1 MTVRPRKS
9 KAAPARRRRT
19 TTPVQATPVPVAIQ
33 RDPFAPHQAT
43 SATAPEGAT
52 IAAIVAQADLP
63 ASMLRWLVVEIDGVS
78 IDRADWGTRT
88 VAAGEFVRLWNRP
101 GRQIGRIILTI
112 AVIALAAWVGAGA
125 LAGTFGKA
133 FAAGTFA
140 ANAAAGT
147 VAVLGSLAINALIP
161 PVQPRLGQQSAP
173 VYQIEGARNRY
184 NPWGVAAQTFGT
196 MRVFPDLIAKPYF
209 EYVGADSF
217 VRLAVIWGFGRHDL
231 TDLKVGDTPI
241 ASFEGV
247 EIEHRLNPAEDPP
260 HALWRGDPEQLT
272 VDQLIAAPG
281 GPGPWTARNSATETT
296 ELAVILRGR
305 RGLISYSSKQEPSSV
320 TITFEIEYRPVGST
334 EAWRSTGPNVPQ
346 AVAGAVG
353 AGADSLQSY
362 VDDIGV
368 GLGPWIGALP
378 GGAASLTTTM
388 SYQSTE
394 PVTHVVRW
402 AVPKGQYEVRVRRI
416 TPDWTLDRIY
426 DEVHWEILES
436 ISDRPLC
443 AEPSAATS
451 VFRIRA
457 TDKLNGVIDQI
468 NAVLS
473 PWAPRLTGAAA
484 TRDWEGDFS
493 SVTAAD
499 FTSWGPSSNPG
510 ELYLRALIGPQTVPT
525 PAAQIDFPGIARITR
540 YAAQNGWTFNYT
552 LQEGGRKAD
561 IARLILQAA
570 RARPLRVE
578 GKWSAAID
586 APRST
591 GPVQLLTPRN
601 VNGLR
606 ASRTFPAPVHA
617 IRIACMDAAAGYAQ
631 TEVIA
636 YLPGWTEATATLFE
650 KIEAPGK
657 TSPGEAWRWGRQ
669 YALDALYQNTRY
681 ACDVSTEQIG
691 SSLGDLVEIRHDAVE
706 TTLGAGYVTETVVV
720 SGFLS
725 GLRLDVPVVAAAG
738 PMALVWRGVDGG
750 SGSFTVPAPLPVSS
764 WAGESG
770 VIFLQTS
777 IPAAT
782 GPQVGDL
789 VAVVQTVEVRSLA
802 IIRDMDPNEDLTAT
816 IELVDYAP
824 ERFIAGTP
832 PVVDPG
838 APPVPAPLPGVVIEA
853 SYWTP
858 EGIIVAWRAP
868 DDPLAQILQYNIR
881 LAEAPSPGAA
891 TAWSE
896 RPPAGPGAR
905 TARLPAG
912 LEGRTYW
919 VEIVAIATD
928 GRASSPVIATVLATE
943 TVAGVQGFAATVV
956 ARQQGGAQAPLLR
969 LSWTPAEDPRLDQIQ
984 IQAAINGGSPVW
996 ADLVAADPRAGAAEV
1011 APPFAAGTAVLV
1023 RARLRTERGAF
1034 SAWVQAGP
1042 VTIPTTIVASAG
1054 QVGSIPAS
1062 TIQTALDDIAAAQ
1075 RLTGSLLNSIL
1086 LAEDNAVAESVVEM
1100 GVARTVGPNLVRN
1113 GGFADLSGWAGSGGL
1128 AAISGDRRFL
1138 AFTGAGLRTM
1148 QSDPIPV
1155 MGGAWYS
1162 AAGLLFAA
1170 AGNRCRLFVQF
1181 YSNAAATVQTGGAPI
1196 IGEVSGVDWTRV
1208 IREDRAPLT
1217 RVQAP
1222 ADAVSAR
1229 LFVDNFRNTTAV
1241 AIGPYPPGETYP
1253 ASPNIGA
1260 TEIVFARGDRAPRF
1274 GQEQAEGSFTA
1285 RVLSGQ
1291 LAAGADLNAVASRV
1305 TTVEGQIN
1313 TPTTGLNAKVANLES
1328 IAVSPTGAV
1337 ATQGTEISAAR
1348 DGAASLSARFLR
1360 DVVAAV
1366 DGESVSAA
1374 TAVQRLT
1381 ASRDQPNILVNG
1393 SFAARRSLA
1402 ATSSQIAVS
1411 GATPAAHVSGWFQS
1425 AGVGWIGETDLAGYR
1440 VALYNGGG
1448 TSYVTSPRSPAAA
1461 SVAHSASLEIAAGGH
1476 ASQTTRF
1483 YLNWINSSG
1492 AIISSTGWSTSST
1505 TLAGAG
1511 TYQRIVLENVV
1522 SPSGTAFVE
1531 MVIEIALPTGET
1543 AFRFVRIRRAK
1554 ANVGATA
1561 TRWGD
1566 EATIVDVMRAAL
1578 DGDALSASAE
1588 TVLNVLGATSS
1599 IRQTAMTKLRDET
1612 AFVELLAAAGGGL
1625 PALFRLVARST
1636 PGGTTFSEIIQAAT
1650 RLIFRNT
1657 AGTATIEA
1665 MRIEDGIVKVLNAL
1679 WIGTGTTPALRLEPS
1694 IPAMIA
1700 TLGSYKLMV
1709 GALGPGGAQMVLWFG
1724 PTSVADGSVTRT
1736 NGAFALGTD
1745 GVVYYGTS
1753 PLTTGAA
1760 GVRFWRDANNN
1771 GTSGASTVVA
1781 EVNLGPVEN
1790 GVVNFKASSYTPTSG
1805 TGTASYRALIERS
1818 IDGGAWSDFATHVTG
1833 DQLINGGTPE
1843 VGVNIPSFF
1852 ETTSADVSAGS
1863 LRFRLVMVRTA
1874 GTGDISASNCV
1885 LDVEY
1890 TPI

>member
-1 MTVRPRKS
+1 VTVRPRKS

-19 TTPVQATPVPVAIQ
+19 TTPVHAAPVPVAIQ
-33 RDPFAPHQAT
+33 RDPFAPHRAT
-43 SATAPEGAT
+43 TATAPEGAT

-63 ASMLRWLVVEIDGVS
+63 ASMLRWLVVEIDGVA
-78 IDRADWGTRT
+78 IDRADWETRN

-161 PVQPRLGQQSAP
+161 PVQPKLGQQSAP

-260 HALWRGDPEQLT
+260 HALWRGDPEQTT

-305 RGLISYSSKQEPSSV
+305 RGLISYSSKNEPSSV
-320 TITFEIEYRPVGST
+320 TITFEIEYRPAGSA
-334 EAWRSTGPNVPQ
+334 EAWRSTGATIPV
-346 AVAGAVG
+346 AVDAALKAGAG
-353 AGADSLQSY
+353 SLQSFY
-362 VDDIGV
+362 DDVPSGFPAWNAALV
-368 GLGPWIGALP
+368 GEPTF
-378 GGAASLTTTM
+378 SLTTTI
-388 SYQSTE
+388 SYQSPE

-510 ELYLRALIGPQTVPT
+510 ELYLRSLIGPQTVPT

-561 IARLILQAA
+561 VARLILQAA

-738 PMALVWRGVDGG
+738 PMALVWRGVDGA
-750 SGSFTVPAPLPVSS
+750 SGSFAVPAPLPVSS
-764 WAGESG
+764 WTGESG
-770 VIFLQTS
+770 VVFLQTS

-858 EGIIVAWRAP
+858 EGIIVAWRPP

-943 TVAGVQGFAATVV
+943 TVAGVQGFTATVV

-1062 TIQTALDDIAAAQ
+1062 TIQTALDDIAAAH

-1086 LAEDNAVAESVVEM
+1086 LAEDRAVAESVVEM

-1113 GGFADLSGWAGSGGL
+1113 GGFADLSGWAGSGGV
-1128 AAISGDRRFL
+1128 ATISGDRRFL

-1170 AGNRCRLFVQF
+1170 AGNRCRLYVQF
-1181 YSNAAATVQTGGAPI
+1181 YSNAAATVQTGGAPV

-1229 LFVDNFRNTTAV
+1229 LFVDNFRNTTAS

-1274 GQEQAEGSFTA
+1274 GQEQAEGSFAA

-1291 LAAGADLNAVASRV
+1291 LAAGADLNAVATRV

-1337 ATQGTEISAAR
+1337 ATQGTEIAAAR
-1348 DGAASLSARFLR
+1348 DGAASLAARFTR

-1425 AGVGWIGETDLAGYR
+1425 AGIGWIGETDLAGYR

-1461 SVAHSASLEIAAGGH
+1461 FVAHSASLEIAAGGH

-1531 MVIEIALPTGET
+1531 MVIEIALPTGESV
-1543 AFRFVRIRRAK
+1543 FRFVRLRRAK
-1554 ANVGATA
+1554 VNVGATA

-1599 IRQTAMTKLRDET
+1599 LRQGAMTKLRDET

-1679 WIGTGTTPALRLEPS
+1679 WIGTGTVPPLRLEPS
-1694 IPAMIA
+1694 VPALIA
-1700 TLGSYKLMV
+1700 TLGSYKVMF

-1724 PTSVADGSVTRT
+1724 PSTISDFSVTRT

-1753 PLTTGAA
+1753 PLATGGSGAK
-1760 GVRFWRDANNN
+1760 GQKTANNN
-1771 GTSGASTVVA
+1771 GTSGASTLIAQVTINDA
-1781 EVNLGPVEN
+1781 
-1790 GVVNFKASSYTPTSG
+1790 PTGTVDISKSKYECVSG
-1805 TGTASYRALIERS
+1805 TGTASFRPRVTRQFGSGTEA
-1818 IDGGAWSDFATHVTG
+1818 DFAIG
-1833 DQLINGGTPE
+1833 FSDELISGGTPAI
-1843 VGVNIPSFF
+1843 GVNIADFF
-1852 ETTSADVSAGS
+1852 QNTFNPTTAGTVTY
-1863 LRFRLVMVRTA
+1863 RLYMDRTA
-1874 GTGDISASNCV
+1874 GTGSISTSDCV
-1885 LDVEY
+1885 FSVEQW
-1890 TPI
+1890 PN